1 MKLSSALTLF
11 AILFASTRDFF
22 GGRSHSYEEILRKAK
37 DMSMEELEQC
47 AQHMG
52 ANAVV
57 EIDVDYETVGSKG
70 SMLMVIVSGT
80 AVYIE

>member
-1 MKLSSALTLF
+1 
-11 AILFASTRDFF
+11 
-22 GGRSHSYEEILRKAK
+22 
-37 DMSMEELEQC
+37 MSMEELEQC